1 MKRFFVFL
9 GVVLMTIGSAVSA
22 QEVGSMA
29 PLQKSSW
36 GDAKTADIAEY
47 IPDISLDM
55 RGGYVQDFAENAGR
69 FCGDGLY
76 LNVDGKISD
85 SFSYSWNQ
93 SIAPAYG
100 EFNSGFSETNWLLLT
115 YEVGSFAFNA
125 GKDALLVG
133 SFEYNANTIDSY
145 FDMNSMFYNMFDCWQ
160 WGVSAAWYPAEDQ
173 AVIAQVA
180 NSPFSYDE
188 PGLFSYSAAWQGAW
202 DFYESY
208 WTANLWEFE
217 EGKYTKALN
226 FGNRFYL
233 GDFTIDLEFM
243 TRTYEMKGL
252 FKDDYTALVAPSYE
266 WTWGRAFAK
275 YGFEHISDEIPYE
288 LAYDK
293 GDYMFYG
300 AGLEF
305 FPLKENKNVRI
316 HAAWMGNTIGISTLD
331 IGLTWKMDVTGS
343 VRRIFGKSDN

>member
-1 MKRFFVFL
+1 
-9 GVVLMTIGSAVSA
+9 
-22 QEVGSMA
+22 
-29 PLQKSSW
+29 
-36 GDAKTADIAEY
+36 
-47 IPDISLDM
+47 
-55 RGGYVQDFAENAGR
+55 
-69 FCGDGLY
+69 
-76 LNVDGKISD
+76 
-85 SFSYSWNQ
+85 
-93 SIAPAYG
+93 
-100 EFNSGFSETNWLLLT
+100 
-115 YEVGSFAFNA
+115 
-125 GKDALLVG
+125 
-133 SFEYNANTIDSY
+133 
-145 FDMNSMFYNMFDCWQ
+145 MNSMFYNMFDCWQ

-293 GDYMFYG
+293 GNYMFYG